1 MILNNKKESPIAVGL
16 SIVLMIAIVILT
28 LFLYKSMKREETTR
42 IILREAFDREIGKT
56 TILKLFEP
64 TSHELVIDTLFK
76 VWLEKRSS
84 ISIIK

>member
-16 SIVLMIAIVILT
+16 SIALMIAIVILT

-42 IILREAFDREIGKT
+42 TILREAFDREIGKT